1 MLDLKWLGAHA
12 SQMRSLDTVGATLR
26 YVPGGQAWPTSW
38 HAALLSTGENVAPRS
53 QTAQIRSW
61 AWEPF
66 CTRPWPAEH
75 VDQGAQAPLPTV
87 PLKCPGEQLVH
98 TRSLELKCFI
108 TQPAIHSHS
117 HFRYS
122 LARWTR
128 TRQTLCS
135 SPVSQS
141 SRSSGSAALARRLPT
156 PPPPPSPPPERASV
170 LPPLPFAPSSV
181 KNVRPSR
188 LVGGAQRSEA
198 P

>member
-61 AWEPF
+61 AGEPF

-75 VDQGAQAPLPTV
+75 VDQGAQAPLPTA

-98 TRSLELKCFI
+98 TRSLE
-108 TQPAIHSHS
+108 
-117 HFRYS
+117 
-122 LARWTR
+122 
-128 TRQTLCS
+128 
-135 SPVSQS
+135 VV
-141 SRSSGSAALARRLPT
+141 GAALM
-156 PPPPPSPPPERASV
+156 
-170 LPPLPFAPSSV
+170 
-181 KNVRPSR
+181 
-188 LVGGAQRSEA
+188 
-198 P
+198 